1 MTRFLSSTC
10 SPPDDAIFVI
20 DLLATR

>member
-1 MTRFLSSTC
+1 MTRSSSSTC
-10 SPPDDAIFVI
+10 WPPDDAIFVI